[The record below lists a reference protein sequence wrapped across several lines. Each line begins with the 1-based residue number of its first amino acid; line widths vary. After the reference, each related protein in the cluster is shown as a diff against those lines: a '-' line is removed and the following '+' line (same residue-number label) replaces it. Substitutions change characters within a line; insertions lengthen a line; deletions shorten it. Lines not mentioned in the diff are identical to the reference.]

1 MERKMRSKRSAQMKN
16 SPVLVGFMLSL
27 FLISSGKAA
36 EQMIVNDGN
45 FHGDPPY
52 LLEAGWKALLN
63 GKNLDGWK
71 YKFDAN
77 AGWVATRGVFWG
89 GSNKPEQLRAMPKA
103 GDRIVNSLGKPSSD
117 IFTKE
122 KFGDVELYLEF
133 LMPANSNSG
142 VYLQGLYE
150 IQLWDSFGRDLSE
163 HITNMCGAVYH
174 YTKQIDNQYVG
185 GVAPKVRAERPA
197 GQWQSLQI
205 WFEAPRFD
213 SKGKKI
219 ANAKFVRVLL
229 NGVLIQ
235 ENVEREGPTR
245 ACMDI
250 PEAAKNPLMLQGD
263 HGKAAFRNIY
273 IRPLRPLPM
282 Q

>member
-1 MERKMRSKRSAQMKN
+1 MKYSAILMGFAL
-16 SPVLVGFMLSL
+16 SMGLITTGTGTVLP
-27 FLISSGKAA
+27 K
-36 EQMIVNDGN
+36 VNDGN
-45 FHGDPPY
+45 FHGDAPY
-52 LLEAGWKALLN
+52 LLENGWKPLLN
-63 GKNLDGWK
+63 GKNLNGWQ
-71 YKFDAN
+71 YN

-89 GSNKPEQLRAMPKA
+89 SSNEPNQLRAMPQA
-103 GDRIVNSLGKPSSD
+103 GDRIVNSLGKPASN
-117 IFTKE
+117 IFTRE

-174 YTKQIDNQYVG
+174 YAKQVNNQYVG
-185 GVAPKVRAERPA
+185 GVAPRVRAERPA
-197 GQWQSLQI
+197 GQWQSLHI

-213 SKGKKI
+213 AGGNKI

-229 NGVLIQ
+229 NGVLIH

-245 ACMDI
+245 AAMDF
-250 PEAAKNPLMLQGD
+250 PEAATNPLMLQGD
-263 HGKAAFRNIY
+263 HGRIAFRNIY
-273 IRPLRPLPM
+273 IRPLRPLSK

>member
-1 MERKMRSKRSAQMKN
+1 MKRSLILMGLTL
-16 SPVLVGFMLSL
+16 SMVMLSPA
-27 FLISSGKAA
+27 SGVNRPP
-36 EQMIVNDGN
+36 INDGN
-45 FHGDPPY
+45 HHGDPPY
-52 LLEAGWKALLN
+52 LLEDGWKPLLN
-63 GKNLDGWK
+63 GKDLDGWQ
-71 YKFDAN
+71 YKFDVN

-89 GSNKPEQLRAMPKA
+89 EPNIRQLQPISES
-103 GDRIVNSLGKPSSD
+103 GDRIVNSAGKPASD
-117 IFTKE
+117 IFTAE

-150 IQLWDSFGRDLSE
+150 IQLWDSFGRDLSDKP
-163 HITNMCGAVYH
+163 TNMCGAVYH
-174 YTKQIDNQYVG
+174 YAKQVNNQYVG

-205 WFEAPRFD
+205 WFQAPRFD
-213 SKGKKI
+213 AEGKKTV
-219 ANAKFVRVLL
+219 NAKFNRVLL

-235 ENVEREGPTR
+235 ENVERAGPTR

-250 PEAAKNPLMLQGD
+250 AEAKTNPLMLQGD
-263 HGKAAFRNIY
+263 HGQIAFRNIY
-273 IRPLRPLPM
+273 IRSLRELPK

>member
-1 MERKMRSKRSAQMKN
+1 MKRFLILI
-16 SPVLVGFMLSL
+16 VLTVNMLMLSAT
-27 FLISSGKAA
+27 FGA
-36 EQMIVNDGN
+36 ERLSVNDGN
-45 FHGDPPY
+45 HHGDPPY
-52 LLEAGWKALLN
+52 LLEDGWKPLLN
-63 GKNLDGWK
+63 GKNLDGWQ

-77 AGWVATRGVFWG
+77 AGWIAAKGIFW
-89 GSNKPEQLRAMPKA
+89 SETNPEQLKPMPEP

-117 IFTKE
+117 ILTKE

-150 IQLWDSFGRDLSE
+150 IQLWDSFGKDLND

-174 YTKQIDNQYVG
+174 YAKQVNNEYVG

-197 GQWQSLQI
+197 GQWQSLHI
-205 WFEAPRFD
+205 WFAAPKFD
-213 SKGKKI
+213 AEGKKI
-219 ANAKFVRVLL
+219 ANAKFIRVLL

-235 ENVEREGPTR
+235 ENIEREAPTR

-250 PEAAKNPLMLQGD
+250 PEAAMNPLMLQGD
-263 HGKAAFRNIY
+263 HGLVAFRNIY
-273 IRPLRPLPM
+273 IRPLREL
-282 Q
+282 QK

>member
-1 MERKMRSKRSAQMKN
+1 MKY
-16 SPVLVGFMLSL
+16 PLILVGVALSV
-27 FLISSGKAA
+27 FLISSGKTT
-36 EQMIVNDGN
+36 EQTIVNDGN

-63 GKNLDGWK
+63 GKILDGWQYK
-71 YKFDAN
+71 YDAN
-77 AGWVATRGVFWG
+77 AGWIATKGISWG
-89 GSNKPEQLRAMPKA
+89 GIDEPNKMKAIPEA
-103 GDRIVNSLGKPSSD
+103 GDRVTNIVGKPASD

-150 IQLWDSFGRDLSE
+150 IQLWDSFGRDLTGRP
-163 HITNMCGAVYH
+163 TNMCGAVYH
-174 YTKQIDNQYVG
+174 YAKQINNEYVG
-185 GVAPKVRAERPA
+185 GVEPMVRAERPA
-197 GQWQSLQI
+197 GQWQSLHI

-213 SKGKKI
+213 NDGKKI
-219 ANAKFVRVLL
+219 SNAKFVRVLL
-229 NGVLIQ
+229 NGVLIH

-250 PEAAKNPLMLQGD
+250 PEAPTNPLMLQGD
-263 HGKAAFRNIY
+263 HGPVAFRNIY
-273 IRPLRPLPM
+273 IRPLRPLSN